1 MKNIY
6 LVRHGESLANVDPKI
21 YRQISDHAVPL
32 SSLGELQ
39 AQLAGQQLC
48 KIVPQDVQDD
58 KLRIWTSPY
67 KRTRQTANILLK
79 ELQQRFPGQV
89 DIREHI
95 NLSEQQ
101 FGLFDGLSDDE
112 LKEKFPNEYEHYDLA
127 EKHEGKFW
135 ARMPLG
141 ESRFDVA
148 VRVHQA
154 FSTFHRDYEKRG
166 IENII
171 VICHGV
177 TLRAFAM
184 QWLHYPYEWFEK
196 QANPKNC
203 NIYHIDVEAGEGQ
216 YVYQPD
222 WKTLLTV

>member
-1 MKNIY
+1 MKNKMKNIY
-6 LVRHGESLANVDPKI
+6 LIRHGESVANINQKI
-21 YRQISDHAVPL
+21 YQSTADHAVAL
-32 SSLGELQ
+32 SPNGEIQ
-39 AQLAGQQLC
+39 AKEAGEKLLKLLPEDIQSE
-48 KIVPQDVQDD
+48 

-67 KRTRQTANILLK
+67 KRTRQTASILLK
-79 ELQQRFPGQV
+79 ELQSRFPGQV

-95 NLSEQQ
+95 NLCEQQ
-101 FGLFDGLSDDE
+101 FGLFDGLSEDE
-112 LKEKFPNEYEHYDLA
+112 LKEKFPLEYAHYDLA

-148 VRVHQA
+148 VRVQQS
-154 FSTFHRDYEKRG
+154 FDTFFRDYKKNG

-184 QWLHYPYEWFEK
+184 QWLHHPYEWFEN
-196 QANPKNC
+196 QPNPKNC
-203 NIYHIDVEAGEGQ
+203 DIYHIDVEKGEGQ
-216 YVYQPD
+216 YICI
-222 WKTLLTV
+222 K